1 MLKRWLLM
9 LAAVVTVVAAIALF
23 KVHQIKAGAAMM
35 QKMRPP
41 PIAVATIGAAEQ
53 VWQRQFHAVGSL
65 AAVEGVTVSNELAG
79 TIEKIAFESGN
90 QVRQGDLLVQ
100 FIIAP
105 DEAQVR
111 GAEAQATLARLSLS
125 RAKDLRTQGTNAQSD
140 LDVAD
145 AQFQQAT
152 ALVDNLKATIAK
164 KVITAPFSGQ
174 LGIRQ
179 VNIGQFLPVGTPIVT
194 LQALDPLYV
203 NFALPQQDVV
213 GLSVGQKVQ
222 VRIDAYP
229 TEVFGGVVSA
239 LNSKV
244 DDATRNLEI
253 QAMLPNAD
261 GRLKPGMFGSVDVL
275 QPNED
280 RFITLPQSAIVYNP
294 YGNAVYVVEQGKDEQ
309 GAPVLLARQRFV
321 QLGETRGDQVAVL
334 KGVAAG
340 EQVVT
345 AGQLKLRNGAAV
357 QINNSVQP
365 ENSAAPTPS
374 NT

>member
-9 LAAVVTVVAAIALF
+9 LTAVIAVIAAIALLKF
-23 KVHQIKAGAAMM
+23 HQIKAGAARM
-35 QKMRPP
+35 QQMRPA
-41 PIAVATIGAAEQ
+41 PIAVATIGATAM
-53 VWQRQFHAVGSL
+53 VWQREFHSVGSL
-65 AAVEGVTVSNELAG
+65 VAVKGVTVSNELAG
-79 TIEKIAFESGN
+79 TIEKIAFESGDP
-90 QVRQGDLLVQ
+90 VKQGDLLVQ
-100 FIIAP
+100 FNIAP
-105 DEAQVR
+105 DQAQLR
-111 GAEAQATLARLSLS
+111 GAEAAAALARIDLD

-140 LDVAD
+140 LDFAE
-145 AQFQQAT
+145 AQYQQAT
-152 ALVDNLKATIAK
+152 ASVDNLKATIAK
-164 KVITAPFSGQ
+164 KVITAPFSGR

-179 VNIGQFLPVGTPIVT
+179 VNLGQFLAVGTPIVT

-222 VRIDAYP
+222 VKIDAYP
-229 TEVFGGVVSA
+229 GAVFAGTVNA
-239 LNSKV
+239 LNAKV

-253 QAMLPNAD
+253 QATLPNAD
-261 GRLKPGMFGSVDVL
+261 GRLTPGMFASVDVL
-275 QPNED
+275 QSKEE
-280 RFITLPQSAIVYNP
+280 RFITLPQSAVVYNP
-294 YGNAVYVVEQGKDEQ
+294 YGDAVYVIEQGKDDQ

-357 QINNSVQP
+357 QVNNAVQP
-365 ENSAAPTPS
+365 ENSAAPTPP
-374 NT
+374 NN

>member
-9 LAAVVTVVAAIALF
+9 LAAVVAVVAAIALS

-53 VWQRQFHAVGSL
+53 VWQRQFHSVGGFV
-65 AAVEGVTVSNELAG
+65 AVEGVTVSNELAG
-79 TIEKIAFESGN
+79 TIEKIAFESGD
-90 QVRQGDLLVQ
+90 QVKQGDRLVQ
-100 FIIAP
+100 FNIAP

-111 GAEAQATLARLSLS
+111 GAEAQATLARISLN

-145 AQFQQAT
+145 AQYQQAT
-152 ALVDNLKATIAK
+152 AVVDNLKSTIAK
-164 KVITAPFSGQ
+164 KVITAPFSGR

-179 VNIGQFLPVGTPIVT
+179 VNIGQFLAVGTPIVT
-194 LQALDPLYV
+194 LQALDPLYL

-222 VRIDAYP
+222 VRVDAYP
-229 TEVFGGVVSA
+229 GEVFAGTVNA

-244 DDATRNLEI
+244 DDTTRNLGI
-253 QAMLPNAD
+253 QATLPNAD
-261 GRLKPGMFGSVDVL
+261 ERLKPGMFGSVDVL
-275 QPNED
+275 QPKED

-294 YGNAVYVVEQGKDEQ
+294 YGNAVYVIEQGKDAQ

-365 ENSAAPTPS
+365 ENNAAPTPA

>member
-9 LAAVVTVVAAIALF
+9 LAAVVAIVAAIALF

-41 PIAVATIGAAEQ
+41 PMAVATIGAAEQ
-53 VWQRQFHAVGSL
+53 VWQRKFHSVGSFV
-65 AAVEGVTVSNELAG
+65 AVEGVTVSNELAG
-79 TIEKIAFESGN
+79 TIEKISFESGDP
-90 QVRQGDLLVQ
+90 VKQGDLLVQ
-100 FIIAP
+100 FNIAP

-111 GAEAQATLARLSLS
+111 GTDAQATLARISLN
-125 RAKDLRTQGTNAQSD
+125 RAKDLRAEGTNAQSD

-145 AQFQQAT
+145 AQYQQAT
-152 ALVDNLKATIAK
+152 ATVDNLKATIAK
-164 KVITAPFSGQ
+164 KVITAPFSGR

-179 VNIGQFLPVGTPIVT
+179 VNIGQFLAVGTPIVT
-194 LQALDPLYV
+194 LQALDPLYI

-222 VRIDAYP
+222 VRVDAYP
-229 TEVFGGVVSA
+229 GEVFAGTVNA

-244 DDATRNLEI
+244 DDTTRNLGI
-253 QAMLPNAD
+253 QATLRNAD
-261 GRLKPGMFGSVDVL
+261 ERLKPGMFGSVDVL
-275 QPNED
+275 QPKED

-294 YGNAVYVVEQGKDEQ
+294 YGNAVYVIEPGKDAE

-321 QLGETRGDQVAVL
+321 ELGETRGDQVAVL
-334 KGVAAG
+334 KGVVAG

-357 QINNSVQP
+357 QLNNSVQP
-365 ENSAAPTPS
+365 ENNAAPTLP